1 VRECAYSVQG
11 WVTGVVNRRAAQ
23 EYSQVHPT
31 GISRAAACGLL
42 LCAVRVLVLHR
53 RVLTS
58 GIVYFTVGFTDK
70 SMSILLSREAWREVI
85 IRIRTGPG
93 VWVRYVTIRA
103 EGRCVLGCWLEQAA
117 CSMLHARAHQHQG
130 VGCCCS
136 VCSRGS
142 CHRGQVIHRRAPL
155 QTTAPSVLLF
165 AYSHV
170 QCSSTGG
177 AWRAVARPP
186 TWNSAARVGGRGS
199 LEVDIILDAVLYVF
213 HHLVRRLPVSVSW
226 VCVA

>member
-1 VRECAYSVQG
+1 MGGQPP
-11 WVTGVVNRRAAQ
+11 RRTAHRSQ

-42 LCAVRVLVLHR
+42 LCAVREFVLHR
-53 RVLTS
+53 RVPTS
-58 GIVYFTVGFTDK
+58 DIVYFTVGFTDK
-70 SMSILLSREAWREVI
+70 SMSILLSREAWREVV

-103 EGRCVLGCWLEQAA
+103 EGRCVLGCWLCGSSRLHAP
-117 CSMLHARAHQHQG
+117 CSMRAHQHQG

-165 AYSHV
+165 AIAMS
-170 QCSSTGG
+170 
-177 AWRAVARPP
+177 
-186 TWNSAARVGGRGS
+186 SAAAPVLGAPS
-199 LEVDIILDAVLYVF
+199 LGHQLGTQLRELAAEDALKSTSYLMQF
-213 HHLVRRLPVSVSW
+213 STYSTI
-226 VCVA
+226 